1 MSLEVFGN
9 KAKWLK
15 KLKDKGFRVL
25 PSLSIQADEDL
36 IKNGVSLAKFD
47 SLISSSNR
55 ETLYAVRS
63 SSVHEDTEKSSA
75 AGKFKTM
82 LGVPKEKLPD
92 ACIQVAQSM
101 LSQGIED
108 SLNGIVILAVCFQHG
123 FPPFFYTIF

>member
-15 KLKDKGFRVL
+15 KLKDNGFRVL

-63 SSVHEDTEKSSA
+63 
-75 AGKFKTM
+75 
-82 LGVPKEKLPD
+82 
-92 ACIQVAQSM
+92 
-101 LSQGIED
+101 
-108 SLNGIVILAVCFQHG
+108 
-123 FPPFFYTIF
+123 